1 MNKAVVHYAEGG
13 EEFYPTPA
21 ALIDRMLSGIDWRM
35 IRNILE
41 PSAGKGDIV
50 LHILRKNYRDRY
62 GDRENRFGGI
72 SVDCIELDPH
82 LTSILKYNFSREK
95 ALIFQPTIDKYRE
108 MDYRKVTPEMQREQ
122 DTALREKHICESE
135 AVHVVFDDF
144 LQYEPFKEY
153 DLIVMN
159 PPFSNG
165 CTHLLKALDIQKR
178 GGSIVCL
185 LNAETIRN
193 PYTQQRK
200 ELRRLLDRYG
210 ASIEYIENAFV
221 HAERQTDVEVALI
234 KVCIPTVA
242 EESDFYER
250 MKKAEK
256 LDDEYGANP
265 SLELD
270 VTDYIKSAVAHF
282 RVETKAGLELIR
294 QFRAFQPYMKKELN
308 PKSPYGNDCIL
319 RLTDSSDRGYD
330 SVSVNSYLEKT
341 RLKYW
346 SALLSNPKFI
356 GKLTSK
362 LQSEYREKVDRLKDY
377 DFNEYN
383 IQVLSVEI
391 MAQVRTGIEDEI
403 IAMFDRLT
411 ADHTW
416 SPECANNRHYYDG
429 WATNKAWKVNKKVII
444 PCYGL
449 YDEYDGLPRKYKAV
463 EVLSDIEKIFN
474 FFDGHMTADVD
485 LGSRIEDYF
494 SRRETKNVPCKFF
507 TATFYKKGT
516 VHITFTCPELLERFN
531 IYAAQNRGWLPPS
544 YGKKKYA
551 DMNPGEKKVVDS
563 FQGEKQYAKVLS
575 NTNYYLA
582 SPVRV
587 DTMPL
592 LAGGMNES

>member
-13 EEFYPTPA
+13 DEFYPTPS
-21 ALIDRMLSGIDWRM
+21 ALIDRMLSGIDWHM
-35 IRNILE
+35 IRNVLE
-41 PSAGKGDIV
+41 PSAGKGDIA
-50 LHILRKNYRDRY
+50 HRILTKNYKGSYHDRDC
-62 GDRENRFGGI
+62 RFDGI
-72 SVDCIELDPH
+72 TVDCVEIDPH
-82 LTSILKYNFSREK
+82 LTSILKYNFSHEK
-95 ALIFQPTIDKYRE
+95 AATFQSVIDKYRDV
-108 MDYRKVTPEMQREQ
+108 DYRTLTPEMKFKQ
-122 DTALREKHICESE
+122 DEALREKHICESG

-144 LQYEPFKEY
+144 LRYEPFKEY

-193 PYTQQRK
+193 PYTEQRK
-200 ELRRLLDRYG
+200 ELRRLLNQYG
-210 ASIEYIENAFV
+210 ASIEYIENAFS
-221 HAERQTDVEVALI
+221 HAERQTDVEIALI
-234 KVCIPTVA
+234 KVCIPAVA
-242 EESDFYER
+242 EKSDFYER

-256 LDDEYGANP
+256 LNDNFEENP
-265 SLELD
+265 STELD

-282 RVETKAGLELIR
+282 KVETKAGLELIR

-308 PKSPYGNDCIL
+308 PKTPYGNDCIL
-319 RLTDSSDRGYD
+319 RLTDSCDRGYD
-330 SVSVNSYLEKT
+330 NVSINSYLEKT

-346 SALLSNPKFI
+346 SALLSNPKFM

-362 LQSEYREKVDRLKDY
+362 LQGEYREKVDRLKDY

-403 IAMFDRLT
+403 SAMFDRLT

-449 YDEYDGLPRKYKAV
+449 YDEYYGMPRKYKAV
-463 EVLSDIEKIFN
+463 EVLSDIEKILN

-485 LGSRIEDYF
+485 LGSRLEECF
-494 SRRETKNVPCKFF
+494 NQRQTKNVPCKFF

-531 IYAAQNRGWLPPS
+531 IYAAQNRAWLPPS

-551 DMNPGEKKVVDS
+551 DMDDAERKVIDS
-563 FQGEKQYAKVLS
+563 FQGEKQYAKVLQ
-575 NTNYYLA
+575 NAGYYLSA
-582 SPVRV
+582 PVRAES
-587 DTMPL
+587 MSL
-592 LAGGMNES
+592 LSGGTT